1 MQERMIRQNNQNRRK
16 ERSSIAAH
24 HEIYYETDVL
34 RSNPA
39 KESAYENIIPVS
51 VNAEPVYIEVEIL
64 PGNTENDKKLVRK
77 EDSIKED
84 ESTVYAQINHNQ
96 Q

>member
-1 MQERMIRQNNQNRRK
+1 MKERVIRQNNEKRPK
-16 ERSSIAAH
+16 ERSSFAAH
-24 HEIYYETDVL
+24 HEIYYEPDVI

-64 PGNTENDKKLVRK
+64 PGNTEKNKQPVR
-77 EDSIKED
+77 KED
-84 ESTVYAQINHNQ
+84 ESTVYAQIHHNQ
-96 Q
+96 